1 MKPDSRTLLVI
12 APDAGQ
18 AALPEIDSLFA
29 LGYAPQV
36 VQGEVTRERLFQ
48 VIRNR
53 EFSIIHYAGH
63 ATRDGIALSD
73 GLLDAASLVQ
83 IARSCNSSLVFLNGC
98 ETAEIGQ
105 VLVDE
110 HVSYAICTLRNVQ
123 DTLARE
129 TAQLFYQAL
138 IRTEDFQAA
147 YNMSKPPIKGAY
159 TLLIGGPQP
168 QSLVLILERLDKFEA
183 FMIRNDQEHVDF
195 LKAIL
200 AMKTWFWRIS
210 LGGMTMTGAALGFL
224 MLIAGR

>member
-29 LGYAPQV
+29 LGYVPQV

-73 GLLDAASLVQ
+73 GLLDATSLVQ

-210 LGGMTMTGAALGFL
+210 LGGLTMTGAALGFL